1 MFGIRPLSRCQLGF
15 EIHDFQVGL
24 LAKRFEIAWHEIPG
38 QTKPLVRSLKISR
51 HSAALPTIDSEG
63 SNEAA
68 RCHRP
73 VSMGRGEHQLG
84 ALLPLVRSL
93 GPPIPRQIE
102 TLRDTCTQEE
112 ESSIAILSVAV
123 AFLGKRLPEQN
134 GVLRLTA
141 VEEAKAACVVV

>member
-1 MFGIRPLSRCQLGF
+1 RPLSRCQLGF

-24 LAKRFEIAWHEIPG
+24 LRKRVELAGHEIPG

-68 RCHRP
+68 RCRRP

-84 ALLPLVRSL
+84 AILPLVRSL

-112 ESSIAILSVAV
+112 ERSIAILGVAV
-123 AFLGKRLPEQN
+123 AFLGKRLPAQN
-134 GVLRLTA
+134 GVLSLTA
-141 VEEAKAACVVV
+141 IQDANDARVATQP